1 MIENNGD
8 KDDIDL
14 DEDDETFDDD
24 SLDVEP
30 SSSDD
35 DDIPDIGGDT
45 MIDVSAELNVEELVA
60 KLESIDPNE
69 VAHRRE
75 VRKRLEELR
84 EQRDADLDSTF
95 NFSLDDDL

>member
-8 KDDIDL
+8 KEDIDF
-14 DEDDETFDDD
+14 DESDETSDDE
-24 SLDVEP
+24 SLDVDT

-35 DDIPDIGGDT
+35 DRIPDIGGDT
-45 MIDVSAELNVEELVA
+45 MVDISAELNVEELVA

-69 VAHRRE
+69 VVHRRE
-75 VRKRLEELR
+75 VRRRLEELR

>member
-8 KDDIDL
+8 KEDIDF
-14 DEDDETFDDD
+14 DEADETSDDE

-35 DDIPDIGGDT
+35 DRIPDIGGDT
-45 MIDVSAELNVEELVA
+45 MIDISAELNVEELVA
-60 KLESIDPNE
+60 KLESIDPSE

-75 VRKRLEELR
+75 VRMRLEELR

>member
-8 KDDIDL
+8 KEDSDF
-14 DEDDETFDDD
+14 DESDETSDDE
-24 SLDVEP
+24 SLDVET

-35 DDIPDIGGDT
+35 DRIPDIGGDT
-45 MIDVSAELNVEELVA
+45 MVDISAELNVEELVA

-69 VAHRRE
+69 VAHKRE
-75 VRKRLEELR
+75 VRRRLEELR
-84 EQRDADLDSTF
+84 EQRDSDLDSTF

>member
-8 KDDIDL
+8 KEDIDL
-14 DEDDETFDDD
+14 DEVDETSDDE

-35 DDIPDIGGDT
+35 DGIPDIGGDT
-45 MIDVSAELNVEELVA
+45 MADISAELNVEELVA

-75 VRKRLEELR
+75 VRRRLEELR

>member
-8 KDDIDL
+8 KEDIDI
-14 DEDDETFDDD
+14 DESDETSDYE
-24 SLDVEP
+24 SLDVDT

-35 DDIPDIGGDT
+35 DRIPDIGGDT
-45 MIDVSAELNVEELVA
+45 MVDISAELNVEELVA

-75 VRKRLEELR
+75 VRRRLEELR

>member
-8 KDDIDL
+8 KEDIDF
-14 DEDDETFDDD
+14 DESDETSDDE
-24 SLDVEP
+24 SLDVDT

-35 DDIPDIGGDT
+35 DRIPDIGGDT
-45 MIDVSAELNVEELVA
+45 MVDISAELNVEELVA

-75 VRKRLEELR
+75 VRRRLEELR

>member
-8 KDDIDL
+8 KEDIDF
-14 DEDDETFDDD
+14 DESDETSDYE
-24 SLDVEP
+24 SLDVDT

-35 DDIPDIGGDT
+35 DRIPDIGGDT
-45 MIDVSAELNVEELVA
+45 MVDISAELNVEELVA

-75 VRKRLEELR
+75 VRRRLEELR